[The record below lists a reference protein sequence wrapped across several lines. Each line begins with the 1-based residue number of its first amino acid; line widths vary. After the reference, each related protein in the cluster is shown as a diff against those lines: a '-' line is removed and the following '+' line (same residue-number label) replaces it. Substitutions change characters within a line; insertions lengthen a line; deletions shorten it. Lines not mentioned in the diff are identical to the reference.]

1 MKVMLFDGSME
12 ELLCAVYRIYYD
24 KVPPVLFRKED
35 YAPNLIDEPE
45 DIRYNEE
52 HFQKVRK
59 SLREKMDEETLDNI
73 AHALNHRSPDAP
85 STVLRYIITCFGGK
99 KNRDDFQRKEILDTV
114 KLARQVGLESHRF
127 LGFVRFSVIRDVYV
141 SKIAPDHD
149 ILEFIATHFA
159 QRYSTQDFII
169 FDEKRGKA
177 IISHQGESIIR
188 KDLVLDENLLRE
200 DAFTDYWKAYHEHT
214 SIRERKNPK
223 AQKRSMPVRYWENMV
238 ETGKTEES
246 KPHSG
251 TKASG

>member
-24 KVPPVLFRKED
+24 KVPPVLFRKEE
-35 YAPNLIDEPE
+35 YVPNLIDEPE
-45 DIRYNEE
+45 DIHYNEE

-59 SLREKMDEETLDNI
+59 SLREKMDQETMDNI

-85 STVLRYIITCFGGK
+85 STVLRYIITCFAAK

-114 KLARQVGLESHRF
+114 KMARQVGLESHRF

-149 ILEFIATHFA
+149 ILEFIADHFV

-169 FDEKRGKA
+169 YDEIRAKA
-177 IISHQGESIIR
+177 IISHQGEFIIR
-188 KDLVLDENLLRE
+188 KDMILDESLMRE

-214 SIRERKNPK
+214 AIRERENPK
-223 AQKRSMPVRYWENMV
+223 AQKRSMPVRYWKNMV
-238 ETGKTEES
+238 EAGKADEPS
-246 KPHSG
+246 HKNGRKGP
-251 TKASG
+251 A